1 MLIGANKNYLRL
13 RRSSP
18 QREWGVDCFE
28 GGGFAIVTQRF
39 SRAVQKILK
48 IENEIQNTSRKAF

>member
-18 QREWGVDCFE
+18 QRE

>member
-39 SRAVQKILK
+39 SRAVQKN
-48 IENEIQNTSRKAF
+48 IENWKWNTKHKP